1 MWQYIV
7 RRLGVSLI
15 VLLGVSMLI
24 YGLIRTSPADYVSTI
39 TANIPEVTE
48 EMRANLESLYGLDKG
63 MVEGYVE
70 WIGDMVKG
78 DLGTSFIF
86 KKPVGEVIKSK
97 MWISFSMAFP
107 AYILQMLI
115 AIPLG
120 IISATKQ
127 YSKTDYAVTVFAL
140 MGISLP
146 SFFFAAILQR
156 IFAMWLGVVPL
167 QGMINA
173 RADYEG
179 IMHYVD
185 LAHHF
190 ILPIAV
196 LTVLGIGGLMRYS
209 RTNMLEVL
217 NADYIRT
224 ARAKGLSE
232 HTVIYKHAFRNTL
245 IPIVTMVG
253 GMIPGL
259 FSGAMITEGIFSID
273 GLGGASLQALRQGDI
288 PYMMGFLMFLAILT
302 LLGNLISD
310 VLYAVVDPRV
320 RLK

>member
-7 RRLGVSLI
+7 RRIAISLF
-15 VLLGVSMLI
+15 VLLGVSMMI
-24 YGLIRTSPADYVSTI
+24 YGLIRTSPANYIETLTGS
-39 TANIPEVTE
+39 IPEVTA
-48 EMRANLESLYGLDKG
+48 EMREQLKELYGLNKG
-63 MVEGYVE
+63 VAEGYFDWFKGAIVGE
-70 WIGDMVKG
+70 FGD
-78 DLGTSFIF
+78 SFIY
-86 KKPVGEVIKSK
+86 KAPVQEVIRSK
-97 MWISFSMAFP
+97 MWTSFWMAFP

-127 YSKTDYAVTVFAL
+127 YSKTDYTVTVLAL

-146 SFFFAAILQR
+146 SFFFAALLQR
-156 IFAMWLGVVPL
+156 IFAMGLKIVPL
-167 QGMINA
+167 SGMVNA
-173 RADYEG
+173 RAGYQGFALLLDK
-179 IMHYVD
+179 
-185 LAHHF
+185 AHHLV
-190 ILPIAV
+190 LPVTV

-232 HTVIYKHAFRNTL
+232 SKVIYKHAFRNTL

-253 GMIPGL
+253 GMIPSL

-273 GLGGASLQALRQGDI
+273 GLGFASLQALKQGDI
-288 PYMMGFLMFLAILT
+288 PYMMGFLMFIAVLT

>member
-7 RRLGVSLI
+7 RRIAVSLM
-15 VLLGVSMLI
+15 VLVGVSMLI
-24 YGLIRTSPADYVSTI
+24 YGLIRTSPADYVSTL
-39 TANIPEVTE
+39 TASIPGVTD
-48 EMRANLESLYGLDKG
+48 EMRANLESLYGVDKG
-63 MVEGYVE
+63 LVEGYLGWAV
-70 WIGDMVKG
+70 DFVQG
-78 DLGTSFIF
+78 DLGNSFIY
-86 KKPVGEVIKSK
+86 KQPVGDVIKDK
-97 MWISFSMAFP
+97 MWISFGIAFP
-107 AYILQMLI
+107 AYILQLLI

-127 YSKTDYAVTVFAL
+127 YSKTDYAVTVISL

-146 SFFFAAILQR
+146 SFFFAAVLQR
-156 IFAMWLGVVPL
+156 VFAMGLGIVPL
-167 QGMINA
+167 QGMIDA
-173 RADYEG
+173 RADYTG
-179 IMHYVD
+179 FMHYVD

-190 ILPIAV
+190 ILPITV
-196 LTVLGIGGLMRYS
+196 LTVLGIGGLMRYT

-217 NADYIRT
+217 NADFIRT

-232 HTVIYKHAFRNTL
+232 HKVIYKHAFRNTL

-253 GMIPGL
+253 SMIPGL
-259 FSGAMITEGIFSID
+259 FSGAMITEGIFSIE
-273 GLGGASLQALRQGDI
+273 GLGNASLQALKQGDI
-288 PYMMGFLMFLAILT
+288 PYMMGFLMFIAVLT